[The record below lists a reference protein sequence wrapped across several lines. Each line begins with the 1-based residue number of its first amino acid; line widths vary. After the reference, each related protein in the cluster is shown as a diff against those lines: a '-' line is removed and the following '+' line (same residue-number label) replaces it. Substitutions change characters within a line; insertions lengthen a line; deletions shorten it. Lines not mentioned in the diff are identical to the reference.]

1 MQKKRSVSQS
11 SRKKSVKKKTIVLR
25 KTLCLVCEP
34 KCGMMILTQ
43 KSLYKKYSYHH
54 MSELTA
60 IDKYV
65 NEKKPRNVQMLK
77 QFMEKYYKNMQRKHE
92 FPKIK

>member
-1 MQKKRSVSQS
+1 
-11 SRKKSVKKKTIVLR
+11 
-25 KTLCLVCEP
+25 
-34 KCGMMILTQ
+34 
-43 KSLYKKYSYHH
+43 

-65 NEKKPRNVQMLK
+65 NEKKPRNVQMFK
-77 QFMEKYYKNMQRKHE
+77 QFMQKYYKNMQRKHE